1 MRPFLSLTPLPFPI
15 SSFDSHIL
23 PSFLCLCT
31 THLRICSRYRLTP
44 SPDAVIL
51 DAGSS
56 GTRIYVYQWDVTDQQ
71 PAVIKSDGWPD
82 PKVEPGLSA
91 LPSVPTP
98 ANTPHTGLHSL
109 APEIVSIPD
118 AKAPVHLSE
127 QVTIYTP
134 ASQTAAAT
142 LARVRVYLDPLIA
155 QARQFLPGDKLKS
168 IPLFLMATGGM
179 RRLKQQH
186 HAEFLVLRA
195 AVIAYLTTCGFGNA
209 QYKTISGEDEALYGW
224 VAVNYIDQRFRAAA
238 DTHGFMEMGGE
249 SAQFAVAL
257 QGPDYGGF
265 TGVLRQVSIGGEL
278 HRVFV
283 KTWLGL
289 GGDSAWKRHEERL
302 RESESAIPHDPCLPK
317 EYAYRLAGTDKLV
330 LGTADFVHCLKE
342 TFALLSCPDKKCLAG
357 DLCIFRSG
365 AADSQ
370 LSAGCLLKD
379 PVTGQPFM
387 TFDTK
392 RFNGASVYWHAIHGI
407 FGSRSGADDFATFWD
422 DVQDLSALTWEQIR
436 ADKVDTE
443 SRFLQKAFF
452 TAAMVMSTLFYGF
465 GIPMPPDAIT
475 ATRAIAVERATR
487 SLALARS
494 VAGRAHKKFKSA
506 EAARVRSVARAV
518 KAEKADIAA
527 TANVAHPAL
536 WPTEADAIA
545 CQQLY
550 DQKPNEANRQ
560 DMIATMSWA
569 TSAADGKAK
578 AAEAARAARVERANA
593 SILAT
598 ETYSAWVKAKGQV
611 RQGELLLERLPDV
624 ELVAQPDVTDV
635 AVDDD
640 AFQYTSVSDAD
651 WPLGRIVL
659 HANSSGIDVRSELG
673 WKPVVP

>member
-1 MRPFLSLTPLPFPI
+1 M
-15 SSFDSHIL
+15 
-23 PSFLCLCT
+23 
-31 THLRICSRYRLTP
+31 
-44 SPDAVIL
+44 
-51 DAGSS
+51 
-56 GTRIYVYQWDVTDQQ
+56 
-71 PAVIKSDGWPD
+71 
-82 PKVEPGLSA
+82 
-91 LPSVPTP
+91 
-98 ANTPHTGLHSL
+98 
-109 APEIVSIPD
+109 
-118 AKAPVHLSE
+118 HLSE
-127 QVTIYTP
+127 QVPIYTP
-134 ASQTAAAT
+134 ASKTAAAT
-142 LARVRVYLDPLIA
+142 LVRVRNYLDPLIA
-155 QARQFLPGDKLKS
+155 QARQFLPREKLKS

-179 RRLKQQH
+179 RRLKEHH
-186 HAEFLVLRA
+186 HAEFLVLRS
-195 AVIAYLTTCGFGNA
+195 AVISYLTTCGFGDA

-238 DTHGFMEMGGE
+238 ETHGFMEMGGE

-257 QGPDYGGF
+257 QGPGYGGY

-317 EYAYRLAGTDKLV
+317 EYAYRLAGTDKVV
-330 LGTADFVHCLKE
+330 LGTADFVGCMKE

-365 AADSQ
+365 TDNPQ
-370 LSAGCLLKD
+370 PPGTDNPHLSAGCLLKD
-379 PVTGQPFM
+379 PITGQPFM

-407 FGSRSGADDFATFWD
+407 FGRNSGDDDFAMFWN
-422 DVQDLSALTWEQIR
+422 DVKELSGKTWEQIR

-475 ATRAIAVERATR
+475 ATREIAMERATR

-494 VAGRAHKKFKSA
+494 VAGRAEKKYKTA
-506 EAARVRSVARAV
+506 EAALVRSVARAAKAA
-518 KAEKADIAA
+518 KAEITATEDAA
-527 TANVAHPAL
+527 NPAL

-545 CQQLY
+545 CQKLLE
-550 DQKPNEANRQ
+550 KRPNEANRQ

-569 TSAADGKAK
+569 TGAADGKAK
-578 AAEAARAARVERANA
+578 AAEAARAARVDRANA
-593 SILAT
+593 SAAAT
-598 ETYSAWVKAKGQV
+598 ETYSAWVKAKSAV
-611 RQGELLLERLPDV
+611 RGGDLLLARLPTV
-624 ELVAQPDVTDV
+624 KLVAQPAVTADPV
-635 AVDDD
+635 AAD
-640 AFQYTSVSDAD
+640 AFQYTSVSNAD

-659 HANSSGIDVRSELG
+659 HANSSGIDIRSELG
-673 WKPVVP
+673 WKPIVP